1 MEFSKKIYI
10 CNIVLVAL
18 VVVASFVAV
27 FLSGTLCITDMTPI
41 TVASTSAF
49 GSLAVANIFY
59 YRKAQAENV
68 VRMSKQIQDEQIELQ
83 NLETANQ
90 IMNSE
95 FTAQ

>member
-18 VVVASFVAV
+18 VVIASFTVV
-27 FLSGTLCITDMTPI
+27 CLSGLLGMTDLSPV
-41 TVASTSAF
+41 TVICTSAF
-49 GSLAVANIFY
+49 GSLAIANIFY

-68 VRMSKQIQDEQIELQ
+68 VRMSKQIQDENIEIQ